1 MAEELDMLLECI
13 DEPGGFR
20 DACTVFLRS
29 SVEALEEG
37 MGTLSENCRMLKNM
51 MDERLGEIQH
61 VLYKTVQVLAR
72 RIHLDG
78 IVKQA
83 SDRQSGELWN
93 RQKLSSEL
101 ELKRRCI
108 LKLNQELTNQLIQL
122 ERHFNTLELRSF
134 GGNDGSHSDRI
145 ALQRRQVPSSLQNTM
160 SSQFAAAEQLSE
172 SLSKGSK
179 ESPVEQEEVKQE
191 LFETIGIPYDA
202 SFSSP
207 DATEVSDTSS
217 LKKLLLSPGSTA
229 TKGKSRRHR
238 ASAMKSCD
246 SETSRRRRD
255 SLDQSRAS
263 FEPTNTTV
271 KRVLLQESQKKSVN
285 RSSLL
290 KDSQHFSSSLVD
302 RSAVHQENWTFPSS
316 FLHPS
321 ESKGLQYGF
330 TKQAVEIK
338 PPAAFKWATD
348 PLLPSQP
355 LALRSPTL
363 QSNNAMTLSVSS
375 SLVLLAGG
383 KHTRETYNM
392 NADKSKSMFSHI
404 EEPKSVL
411 INETNTA
418 LAKSAIESLKH
429 GPANTKGSFFKSAS
443 KNHEPPCSSVGATP
457 VAPALP
463 GKVPHIN
470 VATSTSQPSEK
481 ASSSPAVSISLSV
494 SSSTMINI
502 SANIPSSVST
512 LISSGT
518 MPSSTASTS
527 LSSVSF
533 SPVLPSSSPLSFQAP
548 KTVLPSYTPSLTSE
562 TSKELQPP
570 LGKKLHLLDIQLLHI

>member
-1 MAEELDMLLECI
+1 MVTVYSDLHVRKHAHFCELC
-13 DEPGGFR
+13 
-20 DACTVFLRS
+20 
-29 SVEALEEG
+29 
-37 MGTLSENCRMLKNM
+37 K
-51 MDERLGEIQH
+51 
-61 VLYKTVQVLAR
+61 LYK
-72 RIHLDG
+72 
-78 IVKQA
+78 
-83 SDRQSGELWN
+83 
-93 RQKLSSEL
+93 
-101 ELKRRCI
+101 
-108 LKLNQELTNQLIQL
+108 ELTNQLIQL

-145 ALQRRQVPSSLQNTM
+145 ALQSRQVPSSLQNTM
-160 SSQFAAAEQLSE
+160 SSHFAAAEQLSE

-179 ESPVEQEEVKQE
+179 ESPVEQKEVKNE

-246 SETSRRRRD
+246 PETSRRRRD

-271 KRVLLQESQKKSVN
+271 KRVLLQESQKKSVD

-290 KDSQHFSSSLVD
+290 KDSQDVSSVD
-302 RSAVHQENWTFPSS
+302 RSAVHQENRTFPSS
-316 FLHPS
+316 FSHPS

-330 TKQAVEIK
+330 TKRAVEIK
-338 PPAAFKWATD
+338 PPAAFKLATD
-348 PLLPSQP
+348 PLLPSHP
-355 LALRSPTL
+355 LALRSPAL

-375 SLVLLAGG
+375 SLVLLTAED

-411 INETNTA
+411 INETKSIQQNETNLNKKSAVSTVSPTQTSLFPKKPNEIFVSTYSTA

-463 GKVPHIN
+463 GKVPRIN

-502 SANIPSSVST
+502 LANIPSSVST

-533 SPVLPSSSPLSFQAP
+533 SPVLPSSISLSFQAP
-548 KTVLPSYTPSLTSE
+548 KTVLPSFTPSLTSE

-570 LGKKLHLLDIQLLHI
+570 LGKNSTF